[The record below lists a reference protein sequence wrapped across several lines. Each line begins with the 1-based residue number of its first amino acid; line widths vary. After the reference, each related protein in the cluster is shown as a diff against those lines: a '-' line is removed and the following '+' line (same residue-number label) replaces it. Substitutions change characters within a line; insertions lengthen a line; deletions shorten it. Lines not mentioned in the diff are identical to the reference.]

1 MWMWVW
7 VWRGFAP
14 HRTPAP
20 RADFTLYRAPPRR
33 VSPPYPTPTAQ
44 PMTANRLCLLD
55 VACGE
60 TRELEAPGLGPA
72 CQAPHEGMGC
82 PKCERDAG

>member
-1 MWMWVW
+1 ML
-7 VWRGFAP
+7 
-14 HRTPAP
+14 
-20 RADFTLYRAPPRR
+20 RAQAHSKSRLLLLYRAPPRR

-55 VACGE
+55 GACGE